1 MIISELI
8 AELEEYKQLHG
19 DIPVYL
25 KADYE
30 EEMINP
36 PNDIF
41 SIDAYEEVIL
51 ECGWKRGHNKYTVEL
66 PKRLVIS

>member
-25 KADYE
+25 EADYE
-30 EEMINP
+30 EGMTNP

-51 ECGWKRGHNKYTVEL
+51 ECGWKRSHNKYTVEL